1 MEIEVKGHSGCQIN
15 IIREQN
21 ELYIYKTTNDK
32 TYLHRLI
39 KQANKQKT
47 AIWLSEQ
54 LHHLSH

>member
-39 KQANKQKT
+39 KQANKQK
-47 AIWLSEQ
+47 Q
-54 LHHLSH
+54 LHKLNISI